1 VRVTAVLP
9 AVVRTQMSDG
19 LRLRG
24 LPAVPPERVARAVV
38 RILTGRSNPATVFV
52 PWWVGPL
59 ALADIVSPRWLRD
72 AARRFSAVAPGDEA
86 ERTDYLDRIARQL
99 PRP

>member
-1 VRVTAVLP
+1 
-9 AVVRTQMSDG
+9 
-19 LRLRG
+19 
-24 LPAVPPERVARAVV
+24 
-38 RILTGRSNPATVFV
+38 
-52 PWWVGPL
+52 VGPL